1 MTLRQRLLIR
11 LAVVLGLSILV
22 AAAMAYWRAAGQVRE
37 ELHAA
42 LVVGEQVLV
51 DAVKEIER
59 APNPFQ
65 QMRVVIER
73 FSGGRHLKITLLDRS
88 GQRVAASRLALAED
102 PAPEWFIDLMRE
114 QPETAR
120 VDVPKGLRDFS
131 AFLIET
137 DSRNEVQEFWEDIKY
152 GLSVLGILACA
163 VYALIY
169 WTLGRE
175 LEPLANLNSA
185 LSRVAEGDFS
195 MRLAETGSR
204 DLKEVSIGFNE
215 MAARLD
221 ATESDNLR
229 LQEQLT
235 NVQEEE
241 RAELARN
248 LHDEIGPLLFS
259 VGLDAAAVQKALGD
273 TATGEAAERLAS
285 IREAVGL
292 SQKHVLQIL
301 GQLRNGTVEDLG
313 LETAV
318 RQLIEFWKSRHPK
331 LSISADLPEDGVS
344 LELDPVVYR
353 VVQESLS
360 NAVRHGRPTQI
371 DILVATSPE
380 GMTRV
385 MVSDNGG
392 GLASSRR
399 GNGLTG
405 MNERVSLRKG
415 SLTVRNRSDGKG
427 TIVMADFP
435 STNRIADIERT
446 PERGISTP

>member
-435 STNRIADIERT
+435 STNCIADIERT